1 MIRRHFSFAIL
12 LLVLGLALA
21 GCGGDDNES
30 SGTTAA
36 TTEASAGDTGSD
48 TTGASATTLNGSVG
62 PGFDISLDGTDGITA
77 GDYTL
82 VVNDQSTAHNFH
94 LTGPGG
100 RRRLDGGL
108 GGGRKDVRCDSGRG
122 RVQVPVR
129 PARELD
135 ERQLHRGVVAG
146 RAARPSSRIR
156 SLPIFALVTM
166 NTTLKI
172 VATVS
177 VLAHA
182 AAAAAVLLPKR

>member
-12 LLVLGLALA
+12 LFVLGLAMA
-21 GCGGDDNES
+21 GCGSDDNES

-36 TTEASAGDTGSD
+36 TTEASAGDNGSD

-100 RRRLDGGL
+100 V
-108 GGGRKDVRCDSGRG
+108 DVSTEVSEEGEKTFD
-122 RVQVPVR
+122 VT
-129 PARELD
+129 L
-135 ERQLHRGVVAG
+135 VAG
-146 RAARPSSRIR
+146 EYKFQCDPHASS
-156 SLPIFALVTM
+156 M
-166 NTTLKI
+166 NGSF
-172 VATVS
+172 TVG
-177 VLAHA
+177 
-182 AAAAAVLLPKR
+182 